1 MASKLRKLRD
11 RLWGK
16 CEKEDSK
23 PSKADEVV
31 EPRESE
37 AMARLRKQLHA
48 AKAHVDACEKRVSEQ
63 STVLAMDAL
72 LTDQL
77 GGGELRAAV
86 EAMLKSTWDLQD
98 DIRASGMRLG
108 NQCDDVVVRITSPS
122 PSVLSLR
129 RGKGG
134 KFQC

>member
-16 CEKEDSK
+16 REKDST
-23 PSKADEVV
+23 PSIKATEVV

-37 AMARLRKQLHA
+37 AMARLRRQLQA

-63 STVLAMDAL
+63 STVLEMDET

-77 GGGELRAAV
+77 GADGELRPAV
-86 EAMLKSTWDLQD
+86 EAMLKSTWDIQD
-98 DIRASGMRLG
+98 DIRASQMRRG
-108 NQCDDVVVRITSPS
+108 NQCDDVVVRTTTPS
-122 PSVLSLR
+122 RLLS
-129 RGKGG
+129 
-134 KFQC
+134 